1 MEFGIVNYHC
11 LGGNYMYRDKDKLAI
26 NVAKLYYRSDYS
38 QQKIAQELG
47 VSRPSISRLL
57 QYAKDKG
64 YVNIQIVDPVEDM
77 SHMEQRLKE
86 KLHLKDVKIAS
97 STINDEEE
105 IKKYIG
111 ITAAHYLD
119 SIIKDGD
126 IIGVGWGTTLYNMSQ
141 ALVPKAIKGS
151 QVVQLEGGIS
161 HSDWNNYAR
170 EILES
175 FAANFDT
182 VAQYLPLPVIFD
194 TKETKEQVDKDRYI
208 KRVLELGR
216 HANIAI
222 FSVGTVRPNALFF
235 RLGYTGIEEQ
245 EKIQKSSVGDICSRF
260 FDVEGRICNRDLDD
274 RTVGITLSE
283 LRDKEFSIMI
293 SGGEAKINA
302 IKAALKGRYANVL
315 ITDQFTGKALLED

>member
-1 MEFGIVNYHC
+1 
-11 LGGNYMYRDKDKLAI
+11 MYRDKDKLAI

-64 YVNIQIVDPVEDM
+64 YVSIQIIDPVEDM
-77 SHMEQRLKE
+77 SIMEQRLKD

-105 IKKYIG
+105 IKKYIS
-111 ITAAHYLD
+111 IAAAQYLD
-119 SIIKDGD
+119 SIIEDGD

-141 ALVPKAIKGS
+141 ALIPRSIKGS
-151 QVVQLEGGIS
+151 QVVQLEGGLS
-161 HSDWNNYAR
+161 NSEWNNYSR
-170 EILES
+170 EILEN
-175 FAANFDT
+175 FANNFNT

-194 TKETKEQVDKDRYI
+194 NKATKEQVDKDRYI
-208 KRVLELGR
+208 KRILELGR
-216 HANIAI
+216 HANIAL

-235 RLGYTGIEEQ
+235 RLGYTDIQEQ
-245 EKIQKSSVGDICSRF
+245 EKIQRNSVGDICSRF
-260 FDVEGRICNRDLDD
+260 FDVEGRICNRDLDE

-283 LRDKEFSIMI
+283 LRDKEYSIMI
-293 SGGEAKINA
+293 SGGEGKINA

>member
-1 MEFGIVNYHC
+1 
-11 LGGNYMYRDKDKLAI
+11 MYRDKDKLAI
-26 NVAKLYYRSDYS
+26 NVAKLYYRSDFS

-77 SHMEQRLKE
+77 SIMEQRLKD

-105 IKKYIG
+105 IKKYIS
-111 ITAAHYLD
+111 IAAAQYLD
-119 SIIKDGD
+119 GIIKDGD
-126 IIGVGWGTTLYNMSQ
+126 IIGVGWGTTLHNMSQ
-141 ALVPKAIKGS
+141 ALIPRSIKGS
-151 QVVQLEGGIS
+151 QVVQLEGGLS
-161 HSDWNNYAR
+161 NSEWNNYSR
-170 EILES
+170 KILEN
-175 FAANFDT
+175 FANNFNT

-194 TKETKEQVDKDRYI
+194 NKATKEQVDKDRYI
-208 KRVLELGR
+208 KRILELGR
-216 HANIAI
+216 HANIAL

-235 RLGYTGIEEQ
+235 RLGYTDIQEQ
-245 EKIQKSSVGDICSRF
+245 EKIQRTSVGDICSRF
-260 FDVEGRICNRDLDD
+260 FDVEGRVCNRDLDE

-283 LRDKEFSIMI
+283 LRDKEYSIMI
-293 SGGEAKINA
+293 SGGEGKINA
-302 IKAALKGRYANVL
+302 IKAALRGRYANVL

>member
-1 MEFGIVNYHC
+1 
-11 LGGNYMYRDKDKLAI
+11 MYRHKDKLAI
-26 NVAKLYYRSDYS
+26 NVAKLYYRSDFS

-64 YVNIQIVDPVEDM
+64 YVSIQIVDPVEDM
-77 SHMEQRLKE
+77 SIMEQRLKD

-105 IKKYIG
+105 IKKYIS
-111 ITAAHYLD
+111 IAAAQYLD
-119 SIIKDGD
+119 GIIKDGD

-141 ALVPKAIKGS
+141 ALISRSIKGS
-151 QVVQLEGGIS
+151 QVVQLEGGLS
-161 HSDWNNYAR
+161 NSEWNNYSR
-170 EILES
+170 EILEN
-175 FAANFDT
+175 FANNFNT

-194 TKETKEQVDKDRYI
+194 NKATKEQVDKDRYI
-208 KRVLELGR
+208 KRILELGR
-216 HANIAI
+216 HANIAL

-235 RLGYTGIEEQ
+235 RLGYTDIQEQ
-245 EKIQKSSVGDICSRF
+245 EKIQRNSVGDICSRF
-260 FDVEGRICNRDLDD
+260 FDVEGRVCNRDLDE

-283 LRDKEFSIMI
+283 LRDKEYSIMI
-293 SGGEAKINA
+293 SGGEGKINA

>member
-1 MEFGIVNYHC
+1 
-11 LGGNYMYRDKDKLAI
+11 MYRDKDKLAI
-26 NVAKLYYRSDYS
+26 NVAKLYYRSDFS

-77 SHMEQRLKE
+77 SIMEQRLKD

-105 IKKYIG
+105 IKKYIS
-111 ITAAHYLD
+111 IAAAQYLD
-119 SIIKDGD
+119 GIIKDGD
-126 IIGVGWGTTLYNMSQ
+126 IIGVGWGTTLHNMSQ
-141 ALVPKAIKGS
+141 ALIPRSIKGS
-151 QVVQLEGGIS
+151 QVVQLEGGLS
-161 HSDWNNYAR
+161 NSEWNNYSR
-170 EILES
+170 EILEN
-175 FAANFDT
+175 FANNFNT

-194 TKETKEQVDKDRYI
+194 NKATKEQVDKDRYI
-208 KRVLELGR
+208 KRILELGR
-216 HANIAI
+216 HANIAL

-235 RLGYTGIEEQ
+235 RLGYTDIQEQ
-245 EKIQKSSVGDICSRF
+245 EKIQRTSAGDICSRF
-260 FDVEGRICNRDLDD
+260 FDVEGRVCNRDLDE

-283 LRDKEFSIMI
+283 LRDKEYSIMI
-293 SGGEAKINA
+293 SGGEGKINA
-302 IKAALKGRYANVL
+302 IKAALRGRYANVL

>member
-1 MEFGIVNYHC
+1 MEFEIVNHH
-11 LGGNYMYRDKDKLAI
+11 LGGKDMYRDKDKLAI

-77 SHMEQRLKE
+77 SHMEQRLKD

-111 ITAAHYLD
+111 IAAARYLD

-151 QVVQLEGGIS
+151 QVVQLEGGVS
-161 HSDWNNYAR
+161 HSEWNNYAR

-182 VAQYLPLPVIFD
+182 VAQYMPLPVIFD
-194 TKETKEQVDKDRYI
+194 TKETKELVDKDRYI

-302 IKAALKGRYANVL
+302 IRAALKGRYANVL

>member
-1 MEFGIVNYHC
+1 
-11 LGGNYMYRDKDKLAI
+11 MYRDKDKLAI
-26 NVAKLYYRSDYS
+26 NVAKLYYRSDFS

-77 SHMEQRLKE
+77 SIMEQRLKD

-105 IKKYIG
+105 IKKYIS
-111 ITAAHYLD
+111 IAAAQYLD
-119 SIIKDGD
+119 GIIKDGD

-141 ALVPKAIKGS
+141 ALISRSIKGS
-151 QVVQLEGGIS
+151 QVVQLEGGLS
-161 HSDWNNYAR
+161 NSEWNNYSR
-170 EILES
+170 EILEN
-175 FAANFDT
+175 FANNFNT

-194 TKETKEQVDKDRYI
+194 SKATKEQVDKDRYI
-208 KRVLELGR
+208 KRILELGR
-216 HANIAI
+216 HANIAL

-235 RLGYTGIEEQ
+235 RLGYTDIQEQ
-245 EKIQKSSVGDICSRF
+245 EKIQRTSVGDICSRF
-260 FDVEGRICNRDLDD
+260 FDVEGRVCNRDLDE

-283 LRDKEFSIMI
+283 LRDKEYSIMI
-293 SGGEAKINA
+293 SGGEGKINA
-302 IKAALKGRYANVL
+302 IKAALRGRYANVL

>member
-1 MEFGIVNYHC
+1 
-11 LGGNYMYRDKDKLAI
+11 MYRDKDKLAI
-26 NVAKLYYRSDYS
+26 NVAKLYYRSDFS

-77 SHMEQRLKE
+77 SIMEQRLKD

-105 IKKYIG
+105 IKKYIS
-111 ITAAHYLD
+111 IAAAQYLD
-119 SIIKDGD
+119 GIIKDGD
-126 IIGVGWGTTLYNMSQ
+126 IIGVGWGTTLHNISQ
-141 ALVPKAIKGS
+141 ALIPRSIKGS
-151 QVVQLEGGIS
+151 QVVQLEGGLS
-161 HSDWNNYAR
+161 NSEWNNYSR
-170 EILES
+170 EILEN
-175 FAANFDT
+175 FANNFNT

-194 TKETKEQVDKDRYI
+194 NKATKEQVDKDRYI
-208 KRVLELGR
+208 KRILELGR
-216 HANIAI
+216 HANIAL

-235 RLGYTGIEEQ
+235 RLGYTDIQEQ
-245 EKIQKSSVGDICSRF
+245 EKIQRNSVGDICSRF
-260 FDVEGRICNRDLDD
+260 FDVEGRVCNRDLDE

-283 LRDKEFSIMI
+283 LRDKEYSIMI
-293 SGGEAKINA
+293 SGGEGKINA

>member
-1 MEFGIVNYHC
+1 
-11 LGGNYMYRDKDKLAI
+11 MYRDKDKLAI

-77 SHMEQRLKE
+77 SHMEQRLKD

-111 ITAAHYLD
+111 ITAARYLD

-151 QVVQLEGGIS
+151 QVVQLEGGVS
-161 HSDWNNYAR
+161 HSEWNNYAR

-182 VAQYLPLPVIFD
+182 VAQYMPLPVIFD
-194 TKETKEQVDKDRYI
+194 TKETKELVDKDRYI

-293 SGGEAKINA
+293 SGGEAKINS
-302 IKAALKGRYANVL
+302 IRAALKGRYANVL

>member
-1 MEFGIVNYHC
+1 
-11 LGGNYMYRDKDKLAI
+11 MYRDKDKLAI
-26 NVAKLYYRSDYS
+26 NVAKLYYRSDFS

-77 SHMEQRLKE
+77 SIMEQRLKD

-105 IKKYIG
+105 IKKYIS
-111 ITAAHYLD
+111 IAAAQYLD
-119 SIIKDGD
+119 NIIKDGD
-126 IIGVGWGTTLYNMSQ
+126 IIGVGWGTTLYNMAQ
-141 ALVPKAIKGS
+141 ALIPRSIKGS
-151 QVVQLEGGIS
+151 QVVQLEGGLS
-161 HSDWNNYAR
+161 NSEWNNYSR
-170 EILES
+170 EILEN
-175 FAANFDT
+175 FANNFNT

-194 TKETKEQVDKDRYI
+194 NKATKEQVDKDRYI
-208 KRVLELGR
+208 KRILELGR
-216 HANIAI
+216 HANIAL

-235 RLGYTGIEEQ
+235 RLGYTDIQEQ
-245 EKIQKSSVGDICSRF
+245 EKIQRNSVGDICSRF
-260 FDVEGRICNRDLDD
+260 FDVEGRVCNRELDE

-283 LRDKEFSIMI
+283 LRDKEYSIMI
-293 SGGEAKINA
+293 SGGEGKINA

>member
-1 MEFGIVNYHC
+1 MEFGIVNHH
-11 LGGNYMYRDKDKLAI
+11 LGGNDMYRDKDKLAI

-77 SHMEQRLKE
+77 SHMEQRLKD

-111 ITAAHYLD
+111 ITAARYLD

-151 QVVQLEGGIS
+151 QVVQLEGGVS
-161 HSDWNNYAR
+161 HSEWNNYAR

-182 VAQYLPLPVIFD
+182 VAQYMPLPVIFD
-194 TKETKEQVDKDRYI
+194 TKETKELVDKDRYI

-274 RTVGITLSE
+274 RTVGITLNE

-302 IKAALKGRYANVL
+302 IRAALKGRYANVL

>member
-1 MEFGIVNYHC
+1 MEFGIVNHH
-11 LGGNYMYRDKDKLAI
+11 LGGNDMYRDKDKLAI

-77 SHMEQRLKE
+77 SHMEQRLKD

-111 ITAAHYLD
+111 ITAARYLD

-151 QVVQLEGGIS
+151 QVVQLEGGVS
-161 HSDWNNYAR
+161 HSEWNNYAR

-182 VAQYLPLPVIFD
+182 VAQ
-194 TKETKEQVDKDRYI
+194 
-208 KRVLELGR
+208 
-216 HANIAI
+216 
-222 FSVGTVRPNALFF
+222 
-235 RLGYTGIEEQ
+235 
-245 EKIQKSSVGDICSRF
+245 
-260 FDVEGRICNRDLDD
+260 
-274 RTVGITLSE
+274 
-283 LRDKEFSIMI
+283 
-293 SGGEAKINA
+293 
-302 IKAALKGRYANVL
+302 
-315 ITDQFTGKALLED
+315 

>member
-1 MEFGIVNYHC
+1 MEFGIVNHH
-11 LGGNYMYRDKDKLAI
+11 LGGNHMYRDKDKLAI

-77 SHMEQRLKE
+77 SHMEQRLKD

-111 ITAAHYLD
+111 ITAARYLD

-151 QVVQLEGGIS
+151 QVVQLEGGVS
-161 HSDWNNYAR
+161 HSEWNNYAR

-182 VAQYLPLPVIFD
+182 VAQYMPLPVIFD
-194 TKETKEQVDKDRYI
+194 TKETKELVDKDRYI

-302 IKAALKGRYANVL
+302 IRAALKGRYANVL

>member
-1 MEFGIVNYHC
+1 
-11 LGGNYMYRDKDKLAI
+11 MYRDKDKLAI
-26 NVAKLYYRSDYS
+26 NVAKLYYRSDFS

-47 VSRPSISRLL
+47 VSRPPISRRL

-77 SHMEQRLKE
+77 SIMEQRLKD

-105 IKKYIG
+105 IKKYIS
-111 ITAAHYLD
+111 IAAAQYLD
-119 SIIKDGD
+119 GIIKDGD

-141 ALVPKAIKGS
+141 ALIPRSIKGS
-151 QVVQLEGGIS
+151 QVVQLEGGLS
-161 HSDWNNYAR
+161 NSEWNNYSR
-170 EILES
+170 EILEN
-175 FAANFDT
+175 FANNFNT

-194 TKETKEQVDKDRYI
+194 NKATKEQVDKDRYI
-208 KRVLELGR
+208 KRILELGR
-216 HANIAI
+216 HANIAL

-235 RLGYTGIEEQ
+235 RLGYTDIQEQ
-245 EKIQKSSVGDICSRF
+245 EKIQRNSVGDICSRF
-260 FDVEGRICNRDLDD
+260 FDVEGRVCNRDLDE

-283 LRDKEFSIMI
+283 LRDKEYSIMI
-293 SGGEAKINA
+293 SGGEGKINA

>member
-1 MEFGIVNYHC
+1 
-11 LGGNYMYRDKDKLAI
+11 MYRDKDKLAI

-64 YVNIQIVDPVEDM
+64 YVSIQIIDPVEDM
-77 SHMEQRLKE
+77 SIMEQRLKD

-105 IKKYIG
+105 IKKYIS
-111 ITAAHYLD
+111 IAAAQYLD
-119 SIIKDGD
+119 SIIEDGD

-141 ALVPKAIKGS
+141 ALIPRSIKGS
-151 QVVQLEGGIS
+151 QVVQLEGGLS
-161 HSDWNNYAR
+161 NSEWNNYSR
-170 EILES
+170 EILEN
-175 FAANFDT
+175 FANNFNT

-194 TKETKEQVDKDRYI
+194 NKATKEQVDKDRYI
-208 KRVLELGR
+208 KRILELGR
-216 HANIAI
+216 HANIAL

-235 RLGYTGIEEQ
+235 RLGYTDIQEQ
-245 EKIQKSSVGDICSRF
+245 EKIQRNSVGDICSRF
-260 FDVEGRICNRDLDD
+260 FDVEGRVCNRDLDE

-283 LRDKEFSIMI
+283 LRDKEYSIMI
-293 SGGEAKINA
+293 SGGEGKINA

>member
-1 MEFGIVNYHC
+1 
-11 LGGNYMYRDKDKLAI
+11 MYRDKDNLAI
-26 NVAKLYYRSDYS
+26 NVAKLYYRSDFS

-77 SHMEQRLKE
+77 SIMEQRLKD

-105 IKKYIG
+105 IKKYIS
-111 ITAAHYLD
+111 IAAAQYLD
-119 SIIKDGD
+119 GIIKDGD
-126 IIGVGWGTTLYNMSQ
+126 IIGVGWGTTLHNMSQ
-141 ALVPKAIKGS
+141 ALIPRSIKGS
-151 QVVQLEGGIS
+151 QVVQLEGGLS
-161 HSDWNNYAR
+161 NSEWNNYSR
-170 EILES
+170 EILEN
-175 FAANFDT
+175 FANNFNT

-194 TKETKEQVDKDRYI
+194 NKATKEQVDKDRYI
-208 KRVLELGR
+208 KRILELGR
-216 HANIAI
+216 HANIAL

-235 RLGYTGIEEQ
+235 RLGYTDIQEQ
-245 EKIQKSSVGDICSRF
+245 EKIQRNSVGDICSRF
-260 FDVEGRICNRDLDD
+260 FDVEGRVCNRDLDE

-283 LRDKEFSIMI
+283 LRDKEYSIMI
-293 SGGEAKINA
+293 SGGEGKINA
-302 IKAALKGRYANVL
+302 IKSALKGRYANVL

>member
-1 MEFGIVNYHC
+1 
-11 LGGNYMYRDKDKLAI
+11 MYRDKDKLAI

-77 SHMEQRLKE
+77 SHMEQRLKD

-111 ITAAHYLD
+111 ITAARYLD

-151 QVVQLEGGIS
+151 QVVQLEGGVS
-161 HSDWNNYAR
+161 HSDG
-170 EILES
+170 
-175 FAANFDT
+175 
-182 VAQYLPLPVIFD
+182 
-194 TKETKEQVDKDRYI
+194 K
-208 KRVLELGR
+208 
-216 HANIAI
+216 
-222 FSVGTVRPNALFF
+222 
-235 RLGYTGIEEQ
+235 TGHW
-245 EKIQKSSVGDICSRF
+245 
-260 FDVEGRICNRDLDD
+260 
-274 RTVGITLSE
+274 
-283 LRDKEFSIMI
+283 
-293 SGGEAKINA
+293 A
-302 IKAALKGRYANVL
+302 
-315 ITDQFTGKALLED
+315 

>member
-1 MEFGIVNYHC
+1 
-11 LGGNYMYRDKDKLAI
+11 MYRDKDKLAI
-26 NVAKLYYRSDYS
+26 NVAKLYYRSDFS

-77 SHMEQRLKE
+77 SIMEQRLKD

-105 IKKYIG
+105 IKKYIS
-111 ITAAHYLD
+111 IAAAQYLD
-119 SIIKDGD
+119 GIIKDGD
-126 IIGVGWGTTLYNMSQ
+126 IIGVGWGTTLYNMSK
-141 ALVPKAIKGS
+141 ALIPRSIKGS
-151 QVVQLEGGIS
+151 QVVQLEGGLNNS
-161 HSDWNNYAR
+161 EWNNYSR
-170 EILES
+170 EILEN
-175 FAANFDT
+175 FANNFNT

-194 TKETKEQVDKDRYI
+194 NKATKEQVDKDRYI
-208 KRVLELGR
+208 KRILELGR
-216 HANIAI
+216 HANIAL

-235 RLGYTGIEEQ
+235 RLGYTDIQEQ
-245 EKIQKSSVGDICSRF
+245 EKIQRNSVGDICSRF
-260 FDVEGRICNRDLDD
+260 FDVEGRVCNRDLDE

-283 LRDKEFSIMI
+283 LRDKEYSIMI
-293 SGGEAKINA
+293 SGGEGKINA

>member
-1 MEFGIVNYHC
+1 MEFEIVNHH
-11 LGGNYMYRDKDKLAI
+11 LGGNDMYRDKDKLAI

-77 SHMEQRLKE
+77 SHMEQRLKD

-111 ITAAHYLD
+111 IAAARYLD

-161 HSDWNNYAR
+161 HSEWNNYAR

-194 TKETKEQVDKDRYI
+194 TKETKELVDKDRYI

>member
-1 MEFGIVNYHC
+1 MEFEIVNHH
-11 LGGNYMYRDKDKLAI
+11 LGGKDMYRDKDKLAI

-77 SHMEQRLKE
+77 SHMEQRLKD

-111 ITAAHYLD
+111 IAAARYLD

-161 HSDWNNYAR
+161 HSEWNNYAR

-182 VAQYLPLPVIFD
+182 VAQYLTLPVIFD
-194 TKETKEQVDKDRYI
+194 TKETKELVDKDRYI

-302 IKAALKGRYANVL
+302 IRAALKGRYANVL

>member
-1 MEFGIVNYHC
+1 
-11 LGGNYMYRDKDKLAI
+11 MYRDKDKLAI
-26 NVAKLYYRSDYS
+26 NVAKLYYRSDFS

-77 SHMEQRLKE
+77 SIMEQRLKD

-105 IKKYIG
+105 IKKYIS
-111 ITAAHYLD
+111 IAAAQYLD
-119 SIIKDGD
+119 GIIKDGD
-126 IIGVGWGTTLYNMSQ
+126 IIGVGWGTTLHNMSQ
-141 ALVPKAIKGS
+141 ALIPRSIKGS
-151 QVVQLEGGIS
+151 QVVQLEGGLS
-161 HSDWNNYAR
+161 NSEWNNYSR
-170 EILES
+170 EILEN
-175 FAANFDT
+175 FANNFNT

-194 TKETKEQVDKDRYI
+194 NKATKEQVDKDRYI
-208 KRVLELGR
+208 KRILELGR
-216 HANIAI
+216 HANIAL

-235 RLGYTGIEEQ
+235 RLGYTDIQEQ
-245 EKIQKSSVGDICSRF
+245 EKIQRNSVGDICSRF
-260 FDVEGRICNRDLDD
+260 FDVEGRVCNRDLDE

-283 LRDKEFSIMI
+283 LRDKEYSIMI
-293 SGGEAKINA
+293 SGGEGKINA

>member
-1 MEFGIVNYHC
+1 
-11 LGGNYMYRDKDKLAI
+11 MYRDKDKLAI
-26 NVAKLYYRSDYS
+26 NVAKLYYRSDFS

-77 SHMEQRLKE
+77 SIMEQRLKD

-105 IKKYIG
+105 IKKYIS
-111 ITAAHYLD
+111 IAAAQYLD
-119 SIIKDGD
+119 GIIKDGD

-141 ALVPKAIKGS
+141 ALIPRSIKGS
-151 QVVQLEGGIS
+151 QVVQLEGGLS
-161 HSDWNNYAR
+161 NSEWNNYSR
-170 EILES
+170 EILEN
-175 FAANFDT
+175 FANNFNT

-194 TKETKEQVDKDRYI
+194 NKKTKEQVDKDRYI
-208 KRVLELGR
+208 KRILELGR
-216 HANIAI
+216 HANIAL

-235 RLGYTGIEEQ
+235 RLGYTDIQEQ
-245 EKIQKSSVGDICSRF
+245 EKIQRNSVGDICSRF
-260 FDVEGRICNRDLDD
+260 FDVEGRVCNRDLDE

-283 LRDKEFSIMI
+283 LRDKEYSIMI
-293 SGGEAKINA
+293 SGGEGKINA

>member
-1 MEFGIVNYHC
+1 MEFEIVNHH
-11 LGGNYMYRDKDKLAI
+11 LGGKDMYRDKDKLAI

-77 SHMEQRLKE
+77 SHMEQRLKD

-111 ITAAHYLD
+111 ITAARYLD

-161 HSDWNNYAR
+161 HSEWNNYAR

-194 TKETKEQVDKDRYI
+194 TKETKELVDRDRYI

>member
-1 MEFGIVNYHC
+1 MEFGIVNHH
-11 LGGNYMYRDKDKLAI
+11 LGGKDMYRDKDKLAI

-77 SHMEQRLKE
+77 SHMEQRLKD

-111 ITAAHYLD
+111 ITAARYLD

-151 QVVQLEGGIS
+151 QVVQLEGGVS
-161 HSDWNNYAR
+161 HSEWNNYAR

-182 VAQYLPLPVIFD
+182 VAQYMPLPVIFD
-194 TKETKEQVDKDRYI
+194 TKETKELVDKDRYI

-302 IKAALKGRYANVL
+302 IRAALKGRYANVL

>member
-1 MEFGIVNYHC
+1 
-11 LGGNYMYRDKDKLAI
+11 MYRDKDKLAI
-26 NVAKLYYRSDYS
+26 NVAKLYYRSDFS

-64 YVNIQIVDPVEDM
+64 YVSIQIVDPVEDM
-77 SHMEQRLKE
+77 SIMEQRLKD

-105 IKKYIG
+105 IKKYIS
-111 ITAAHYLD
+111 IAAAQYLD
-119 SIIKDGD
+119 GIIKDGD

-141 ALVPKAIKGS
+141 ALISRSIKGS
-151 QVVQLEGGIS
+151 QVVQLEGGLS
-161 HSDWNNYAR
+161 NSEWNNYSR
-170 EILES
+170 EILEN
-175 FAANFDT
+175 FANNFNT

-194 TKETKEQVDKDRYI
+194 NKATKEQVDKDRYI
-208 KRVLELGR
+208 KRILELGR
-216 HANIAI
+216 HANIAL

-235 RLGYTGIEEQ
+235 RLGYTDIQEQ
-245 EKIQKSSVGDICSRF
+245 EKIQRNSVGDICSRF
-260 FDVEGRICNRDLDD
+260 FDVEGRVCNRDLDE
-274 RTVGITLSE
+274 RTVGITMSE
-283 LRDKEFSIMI
+283 LRDKEYSIMI
-293 SGGEAKINA
+293 SGGEGKINA

>member
-1 MEFGIVNYHC
+1 
-11 LGGNYMYRDKDKLAI
+11 MYRDKDKLAI
-26 NVAKLYYRSDYS
+26 NVAKLYYRSDFS

-77 SHMEQRLKE
+77 SIMEQRLKE

-105 IKKYIG
+105 IKKYIS
-111 ITAAHYLD
+111 IAAAQYLD
-119 SIIKDGD
+119 GIIKDGD

-141 ALVPKAIKGS
+141 ALIPRSIKGS
-151 QVVQLEGGIS
+151 QVVQLEGGLS
-161 HSDWNNYAR
+161 NSEWNNYSR
-170 EILES
+170 EILENFANS
-175 FAANFDT
+175 FNT

-194 TKETKEQVDKDRYI
+194 NKATKEQVDKDRYI
-208 KRVLELGR
+208 KRILELGR
-216 HANIAI
+216 HANIAL

-235 RLGYTGIEEQ
+235 RLGYTDIQDQ
-245 EKIQKSSVGDICSRF
+245 EKIQRNSVGDICSRF
-260 FDVEGRICNRDLDD
+260 FDVEGRVCNRDLDE

-283 LRDKEFSIMI
+283 LRDKEYSIMI
-293 SGGEAKINA
+293 SGGEGKINA

>member
-1 MEFGIVNYHC
+1 
-11 LGGNYMYRDKDKLAI
+11 MYRDKDKLAI

-64 YVNIQIVDPVEDM
+64 YVNIQIIDPVEDM

-111 ITAAHYLD
+111 IAAAKYLD
-119 SIIKDGD
+119 NIAKDGD

-141 ALVPKAIKGS
+141 NLVPRSIKGA
-151 QVVQLEGGIS
+151 QIVQLEGGVS
-161 HSDWNNYAR
+161 NSEWNNYAR
-170 EILES
+170 EILE
-175 FAANFDT
+175 NFSNNYDT

-194 TKETKEQVDKDRYI
+194 AKETKEQVDKDRYI
-208 KRVLELGR
+208 KRILELGR
-216 HANIAI
+216 HANIAL
-222 FSVGTVRPNALFF
+222 FSVGTVRPSALFF
-235 RLGYTGIEEQ
+235 RLGYTNIEEQ
-245 EKIQKSSVGDICSRF
+245 EKIQKSSIGDICSRF
-260 FDVEGRICNRDLDD
+260 FDAEGRICNRDLDD

-283 LRDKEFSIMI
+283 LCNKEYSILI
-293 SGGEAKINA
+293 SGGEAKIHA
-302 IKAALKGRYANVL
+302 IRAALKGKYANVL
-315 ITDQFTGKALLED
+315 ITDQFTGKALLEDL

>member
-1 MEFGIVNYHC
+1 
-11 LGGNYMYRDKDKLAI
+11 MYRDKDKLAI
-26 NVAKLYYRSDYS
+26 NVAKLYYRSDFS

-77 SHMEQRLKE
+77 SIMEQRLKD

-105 IKKYIG
+105 IKKYIS
-111 ITAAHYLD
+111 IAAAQYLD
-119 SIIKDGD
+119 GIIKDGD

-141 ALVPKAIKGS
+141 ALISRSIKGS
-151 QVVQLEGGIS
+151 QVVQLEGGLS
-161 HSDWNNYAR
+161 NSEWNNYSR
-170 EILES
+170 EILEN
-175 FAANFDT
+175 FANNFST

-194 TKETKEQVDKDRYI
+194 NKATKEQVDKDRYI
-208 KRVLELGR
+208 KRILELGR
-216 HANIAI
+216 HANIAL

-235 RLGYTGIEEQ
+235 RLGYTDIQEQ
-245 EKIQKSSVGDICSRF
+245 EKIQRNSVGDICSRF
-260 FDVEGRICNRDLDD
+260 FDVEGRVCNRDLDE

-283 LRDKEFSIMI
+283 LRDKEYSIMI
-293 SGGEAKINA
+293 SGGEGKINA

>member
-1 MEFGIVNYHC
+1 MEFEIVNHH
-11 LGGNYMYRDKDKLAI
+11 LGGKDMYRDKDKLAI

-77 SHMEQRLKE
+77 SHMEQRLKD

-111 ITAAHYLD
+111 IAAARYLD

-161 HSDWNNYAR
+161 HSEWNNYAR

-194 TKETKEQVDKDRYI
+194 TKETKELVDKDRYI

-302 IKAALKGRYANVL
+302 INAALKGRYANVL

>member
-1 MEFGIVNYHC
+1 
-11 LGGNYMYRDKDKLAI
+11 MYRDKDKLAI
-26 NVAKLYYRSDYS
+26 NVAKLYYRSDFS

-77 SHMEQRLKE
+77 SIMEQRLKD

-105 IKKYIG
+105 IKKYIS
-111 ITAAHYLD
+111 IAAAQYLD
-119 SIIKDGD
+119 GIIKDGD

-141 ALVPKAIKGS
+141 ALIPRSIKGS
-151 QVVQLEGGIS
+151 QVVQLEGGLS
-161 HSDWNNYAR
+161 NSEWNNYSR
-170 EILES
+170 EILEN
-175 FAANFDT
+175 FANNFNT

-194 TKETKEQVDKDRYI
+194 NKATKEQVDKDRYI
-208 KRVLELGR
+208 KLILELGR
-216 HANIAI
+216 HANIAL

-235 RLGYTGIEEQ
+235 RLGYTDIQEQ
-245 EKIQKSSVGDICSRF
+245 EKIQRNSVGDICSRF
-260 FDVEGRICNRDLDD
+260 FDVEGRVCNRDLDE

-283 LRDKEFSIMI
+283 LRDKEYSIMI
-293 SGGEAKINA
+293 SGGEGKINA

>member
-1 MEFGIVNYHC
+1 
-11 LGGNYMYRDKDKLAI
+11 
-26 NVAKLYYRSDYS
+26 
-38 QQKIAQELG
+38 
-47 VSRPSISRLL
+47 
-57 QYAKDKG
+57 
-64 YVNIQIVDPVEDM
+64 
-77 SHMEQRLKE
+77 
-86 KLHLKDVKIAS
+86 
-97 STINDEEE
+97 
-105 IKKYIG
+105 
-111 ITAAHYLD
+111 
-119 SIIKDGD
+119 
-126 IIGVGWGTTLYNMSQ
+126 
-141 ALVPKAIKGS
+141 
-151 QVVQLEGGIS
+151 
-161 HSDWNNYAR
+161 AR
-170 EILES
+170 EILEN

-194 TKETKEQVDKDRYI
+194 TKETKELVDKDRYI

-260 FDVEGRICNRDLDD
+260 FDVEGRICNRDLND

-302 IKAALKGRYANVL
+302 IRAALKGRYANVL

>member
-1 MEFGIVNYHC
+1 
-11 LGGNYMYRDKDKLAI
+11 MYRDKDNLAI
-26 NVAKLYYRSDYS
+26 NVAKLYYRSDFS

-77 SHMEQRLKE
+77 SIMEQRLKD

-105 IKKYIG
+105 IKKYTSI
-111 ITAAHYLD
+111 AAAQYLD
-119 SIIKDGD
+119 GIIKDGD

-141 ALVPKAIKGS
+141 ALISRSIKGS
-151 QVVQLEGGIS
+151 QVVQLEGGLS
-161 HSDWNNYAR
+161 NSEWNNYSR
-170 EILES
+170 EILEN
-175 FAANFDT
+175 FANNFNT

-194 TKETKEQVDKDRYI
+194 NKATKEQVDKDRYI
-208 KRVLELGR
+208 KRILELGR
-216 HANIAI
+216 HANIAL

-235 RLGYTGIEEQ
+235 RLGYTDIQEQ
-245 EKIQKSSVGDICSRF
+245 EKIQRTSVGDICSRF
-260 FDVEGRICNRDLDD
+260 FDVEGRVCNRDLDE

-283 LRDKEFSIMI
+283 LRDKEYSIMI
-293 SGGEAKINA
+293 SGGEGKINA
-302 IKAALKGRYANVL
+302 IKAALRGRYANVL

>member
-1 MEFGIVNYHC
+1 
-11 LGGNYMYRDKDKLAI
+11 MYRDKDKLAI
-26 NVAKLYYRSDYS
+26 NVAKLYYRSDFS

-77 SHMEQRLKE
+77 SIMEQRLKD

-105 IKKYIG
+105 IKKYIS
-111 ITAAHYLD
+111 IAAAQYLD
-119 SIIKDGD
+119 GIIKDGD
-126 IIGVGWGTTLYNMSQ
+126 IIGVGWGTTLHNMSQ
-141 ALVPKAIKGS
+141 ALIPRSIKGS
-151 QVVQLEGGIS
+151 QVVQLEGGFS
-161 HSDWNNYAR
+161 NSEWNNYSR
-170 EILES
+170 EILEN
-175 FAANFDT
+175 FANNFNT

-194 TKETKEQVDKDRYI
+194 NKATKEQVDKDRYI
-208 KRVLELGR
+208 KRILELGR
-216 HANIAI
+216 HANIAL

-235 RLGYTGIEEQ
+235 RLGYTDIQEQ
-245 EKIQKSSVGDICSRF
+245 EKIQRNSVGDICSRF
-260 FDVEGRICNRDLDD
+260 FDVEGRVCNRDLDE
-274 RTVGITLSE
+274 RAVGITLSE
-283 LRDKEFSIMI
+283 LRDKEYSIMI
-293 SGGEAKINA
+293 SGGEGKINA

>member
-1 MEFGIVNYHC
+1 
-11 LGGNYMYRDKDKLAI
+11 MYRDKDKLAI
-26 NVAKLYYRSDYS
+26 NVAKLYYRSDFS

-77 SHMEQRLKE
+77 SIMEQRLKD

-105 IKKYIG
+105 IKKYIS
-111 ITAAHYLD
+111 IAAAQYLD
-119 SIIKDGD
+119 GIIKDGD

-141 ALVPKAIKGS
+141 ALSSRSIKGS
-151 QVVQLEGGIS
+151 QVVQLEGGLS
-161 HSDWNNYAR
+161 NSEWNNYSR
-170 EILES
+170 EILEN
-175 FAANFDT
+175 FANNFNT

-194 TKETKEQVDKDRYI
+194 NKATKEQVDKDRYI
-208 KRVLELGR
+208 KRILELGR
-216 HANIAI
+216 HANIAL

-235 RLGYTGIEEQ
+235 RLGYTDIQEQ
-245 EKIQKSSVGDICSRF
+245 EKIQRNSVGDICSRF
-260 FDVEGRICNRDLDD
+260 FDVEGRVCNRDLDE

-283 LRDKEFSIMI
+283 LRDKEYSIMI
-293 SGGEAKINA
+293 SGGEGKINA

>member
-1 MEFGIVNYHC
+1 
-11 LGGNYMYRDKDKLAI
+11 MYRDKDKLAI
-26 NVAKLYYRSDYS
+26 NVAKLYYRSDFS

-77 SHMEQRLKE
+77 SIMEQRLKD

-105 IKKYIG
+105 IKKYIS
-111 ITAAHYLD
+111 IAAAQYLD
-119 SIIKDGD
+119 GIIKDGD
-126 IIGVGWGTTLYNMSQ
+126 IIGVGWGTTLYNMSK
-141 ALVPKAIKGS
+141 ALNPRSINGS
-151 QVVQLEGGIS
+151 QVVQLEGGLS
-161 HSDWNNYAR
+161 NSEWNNYSR
-170 EILES
+170 EILEN
-175 FAANFDT
+175 FANNFNT
-182 VAQYLPLPVIFD
+182 VSQYLPLPVIFD
-194 TKETKEQVDKDRYI
+194 NKATKEQVDKDRYI
-208 KRVLELGR
+208 KRILELGR
-216 HANIAI
+216 HANIAL

-235 RLGYTGIEEQ
+235 RLGYTDIQEQ
-245 EKIQKSSVGDICSRF
+245 EKIQRNSVGDICSRF
-260 FDVEGRICNRDLDD
+260 FDVEGRVCNRDLDE

-283 LRDKEFSIMI
+283 LRDKEYSIMI
-293 SGGEAKINA
+293 SGGEGKINA